1 MNNGETSITASR
13 SPRTRNI
20 AWLGSWIAFSFVY
33 AALMSEQSNGAMPL
47 GLSARIALITTAV
60 PALMATLIWRQA
72 GRQRWSAQVRWSW
85 FAGHAIRCL
94 LFAAGWVGWVLV
106 VAAFGSRSG
115 MAGAPTHVAL
125 PWQVLTGALVYVAIA
140 ASAHAAQAGSLVAR
154 LEMKA
159 ERAERLRAQSQLAS
173 LRAHIDPHFF
183 FNTLHSVAELAN
195 SDPAAAREA
204 IERVS
209 DLFRYTLQLDRRR
222 VDLVSVEEEWT
233 VIQSYLWLE
242 SLRLGARLR
251 LVSSVDDDA
260 LLCAIPPFTLQPI
273 VENAIRHGI
282 APKVD
287 GGTVS
292 ISAREAGGHLEIIV
306 SDDGIGVV
314 ASELESATGLGI
326 RSVRERLAAAFGGG
340 ASLNVAVNG
349 VGGTAA
355 HIRLPA
361 VLAPP
366 RVYGAHVV
374 TRDLI

>member
-1 MNNGETSITASR
+1 MSNGETSIAAAT
-13 SPRTRNI
+13 SPRRRNV

-60 PALMATLIWRQA
+60 PALMATFIWRRA
-72 GRQRWSAQVRWSW
+72 GRRGWSAQVRWSS
-85 FAGHAIRCL
+85 FAGHVIQCL
-94 LFAAGWVGWVLV
+94 VFAAGWVGWVLV
-106 VAAFGSRSG
+106 IAVFGSSSR
-115 MAGAPTHVAL
+115 MAGASSHVAI
-125 PWQVLTGALVYVAIA
+125 PWQFLTGALVYVAIA
-140 ASAHAAQAGSLVAR
+140 ASAHAAQAGSLVAQ

-242 SLRLGARLR
+242 SLRLGARMR
-251 LVSSVDDDA
+251 VVCSVDDDA

-292 ISAREAGGHLEIIV
+292 ISARDADGHLEIIV
-306 SDDGIGVV
+306 SDDGIGVA

-326 RSVRERLAAAFGGG
+326 RSVRERLAAAFGDG
-340 ASLNVAVNG
+340 ASLTVAVNG
-349 VGGTAA
+349 VSGTVAC
-355 HIRLPA
+355 IRLPA
-361 VLAPP
+361 VAAPP
-366 RVYGAHVV
+366 RAYGVHV
-374 TRDLI
+374 